1 MIHSKRHLA
10 FSELFPSAL
19 TQPEEFIG
27 RNWKN
32 VLNVWIYLDTL
43 NSAQLN
49 QINSI
54 CYRPYYD
61 YKYTTLLHQYSRQEC
76 EYSNDI
82 FNLTPGGFDYLVLE
96 LITEQT
102 LMENQ
107 IPLRYLL
114 NLCDF
119 MPLFKSSMDGS
130 NSFQP

>member
-1 MIHSKRHLA
+1 MIYSKRHLA

-32 VLNVWIYLDTL
+32 VLNIWIFLDTIDC
-43 NSAQLN
+43 AQLHR
-49 QINSI
+49 IYSI
-54 CYRPYYD
+54 CFHPCYD
-61 YKYTTLLHQYSRQEC
+61 YKYRSLLSQYSFEEC
-76 EYSNDI
+76 EYSSDI
-82 FNLTPGGFDYLVLE
+82 YNLTPSGFDYLVLE
-96 LITEQT
+96 LILEQT

-107 IPLRYLL
+107 IPLRYLP